1 MWWWILQAEWTSNSL
16 QIETRNLR
24 GLVMQCS
31 PRGRKRTTPI
41 RGLAGY
47 TLLEVLFA
55 IFIILV
61 VFVGLANV
69 MTMLV
74 WSTAMSNS
82 VDTATDLA
90 QDKME
95 ELKTAWPTSPTLA
108 DANTGNDTD
117 LESTSNFDY
126 HQVNIDPLGR
136 PGGIFTRTWNIA
148 DNKPT
153 AGIKTVVVIVTW
165 NDKLGSHK
173 VSLWTIL

>member
-1 MWWWILQAEWTSNSL
+1 MVKQFAQGKRNRAIL
-16 QIETRNLR
+16 
-24 GLVMQCS
+24 
-31 PRGRKRTTPI
+31 I
-41 RGLAGY
+41 RDPSGY

-55 IFIILV
+55 IFIVLV

-69 MTMLV
+69 LTMLI

-95 ELKTAWPTSPTLA
+95 ELKTAWATSSILA
-108 DANTGNDTD
+108 DVNTSNNGN

-126 HQVNIDPLGR
+126 QQVNIDPLGK

-148 DNKPT
+148 DNTP
-153 AGIKTVVVIVTW
+153 ASGMKTVVTIVTW
-165 NDKLGSHK
+165 NDKLGGHK
-173 VSLWTIL
+173 ISLWTIL